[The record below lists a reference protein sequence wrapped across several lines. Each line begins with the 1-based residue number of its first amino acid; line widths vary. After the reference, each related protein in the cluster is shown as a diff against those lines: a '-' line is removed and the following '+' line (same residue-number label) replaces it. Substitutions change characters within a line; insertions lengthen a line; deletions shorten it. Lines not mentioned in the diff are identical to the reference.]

1 MTVLPYQLKAHFGGP
16 FFRPLFP
23 QVIFNQGTSDV
34 LEPISVHVV
43 FTPQEQKDKREP

>member
-16 FFRPLFP
+16 FFRRLVP
-23 QVIFNQGTSDV
+23 QAAFNQGTSDV

-43 FTPQEQKDKREP
+43 FTPQDQKDKRKT